1 MSGAAVRGSRPGA
14 GSAGEP
20 ERGEAA
26 PRTQVS
32 FWCASGHETRPVFSA
47 DAAVPGTWECAMCGN
62 PAGQDM
68 ENPPPQV
75 RTGPAKTHLAH
86 LKERRSAADGEAI
99 LDEALAR
106 LRGTAPARPPV
117 PDQRGGRL
125 REPSPAPPS
134 LPGARRRS
142 AKVQGDPRPAQR
154 HGSAR
159 QSPEDGRTAARRQAG
174 AKQEARVPGTAPGRA
189 EPPGGPAEAWC
200 GDCGYRLAAPS
211 HKRICLGEW

>member
-14 GSAGEP
+14 GPAGEP

-32 FWCASGHETRPVFSA
+32 FWCASGHETLTVFSA
-47 DAAVPGTWECAMCGN
+47 DAAVPGTWECVTCGK
-62 PAGQDM
+62 PAGQDKG
-68 ENPPPQV
+68 NPPPPP
-75 RTGPAKTHLAH
+75 RTGPAKTHLAY

-117 PDQRGGRL
+117 PDQLARL
-125 REPSPAPPS
+125 REPPPAPPS
-134 LPGARRRS
+134 LPGARGRS

-154 HGSAR
+154 HGPAR
-159 QSPEDGRTAARRQAG
+159 RSPEGGRAAPRRRSSAG
-174 AKQEARVPGTAPGRA
+174 QEARVPGGAPGRA
-189 EPPGGPAEAWC
+189 GPPGGPAEAWC
-200 GDCGYRLAAPS
+200 DDCGYRLTAPS
-211 HKRICLGEW
+211 HRRICLGEW